1 MELLQLKYLC
11 TAARFEN
18 FSRAAK
24 FHNIPQSAISKTIA
38 QLERELG
45 TQLFTRNGNRVTLN
59 ERGKLFCR
67 EVSRALGILGDA
79 AQAVKETVS
88 LHGEVRLLVQEHL
101 YEVLSVISEFKKEY
115 PDVSVS
121 VVTEPREGFADDL
134 RICSASAAGDRL
146 GFEKLHD
153 ARVSLLLPLHHPLAG
168 ERIQAASLAGQ
179 RQILFTRDTTCARV
193 ARERL
198 AQAGVTLETAM
209 SCDDRSSLL
218 SCVASGLGV
227 AFTSDISEREA
238 EDAGVAVCRLQ
249 EDWRYAT
256 CLSYRRALS
265 PAGEALRALI
275 LIRLGM

>member
-45 TQLFTRNGNRVTLN
+45 AQLFTRNGNRVTLN
-59 ERGKLFCR
+59 ERGKVFCR

-79 AQAVKETVS
+79 AQAVKAGVS

-101 YEVLSVISEFKKEY
+101 SSVLSVVAEFKKEH

-121 VVTEPREGFADDL
+121 VMTEPREGVADDL

-146 GFEKLHD
+146 GFEKLKD
-153 ARVSLLLPLHHPLAG
+153 ARVQLLLPLHHPLVG
-168 ERIQAASLAGQ
+168 ERVSFGDLAGQ
-179 RQILFTRDTTCARV
+179 RQILFTREATCTRV

-198 AQAGVTLETAM
+198 AQNGVELEAAM

-218 SCVASGLGV
+218 SCVSCGLGI
-227 AFTSDISEREA
+227 AFSSDIPEREA
-238 EDAGVAVCRLQ
+238 EDAGVAVCYLQ
-249 EDWRYAT
+249 EDPRYAT

-265 PAGEALRALI
+265 PAGEALRAL
-275 LIRLGM
+275 LIARLGV

>member
-45 TQLFTRNGNRVTLN
+45 TQLFTRNGNRVALN
-59 ERGKLFCR
+59 ERGKVFCR

-79 AQAVKETVS
+79 AQAVKETAS

-101 YEVLSVISEFKKEY
+101 LEVLAVVSDFKKEY
-115 PDVSVS
+115 PAVSVS
-121 VVTEPREGFADDL
+121 VATEPREGFADDL

-146 GFEKLHD
+146 GFEKLRD
-153 ARVSLLLPLHHPLAG
+153 AHVRLLLPLHHPLAG
-168 ERIQAASLAGQ
+168 ERIRAEALSGQ
-179 RQILFTRDTTCARV
+179 RQILYTRDTTCTRV

-198 AQAGVTLETAM
+198 AQAGVTLAPAM

-218 SCVASGLGV
+218 SCVSAGLGV
-227 AFTSDISEREA
+227 AFASDISDREA
-238 EDAGVAVCRLQ
+238 EDAGVCLCRMQ

-265 PAGEALRALI
+265 PAGEALRAL
-275 LIRLGM
+275 LLARLA

>member
-45 TQLFTRNGNRVTLN
+45 VQLFTRNGNRVTLN

-79 AQAVKETVS
+79 VSSVKETVS

-101 YEVLSVISEFKKEY
+101 FEVLSAVSDFKREH
-115 PDVSVS
+115 PEVSVS
-121 VVTEPREGFADDL
+121 VATAPREGFADDL

-146 GFEKLHD
+146 GFEKLRD
-153 ARVSLLLPLHHPLAG
+153 ARVSVLLPLHHPLVAD
-168 ERIQAASLAGQ
+168 RIQPAALAGQ
-179 RQILFTRDTTCARV
+179 RQILFARDTTCTRV

-198 AQAGVTLETAM
+198 AQAGVSLEPAM
-209 SCDDRSSLL
+209 SCDDRVSLL
-218 SCVASGLGV
+218 SCVASGLGI
-227 AFTSDISEREA
+227 AFASDISEREA
-238 EDAGVAVCRLQ
+238 RDAGVALCRTQ

-265 PAGEALRALI
+265 PAGEALRAL
-275 LIRLGM
+275 LLARLE